1 MLRSSTSTVGPVRA
15 GEALGVGHRPGLG
28 DHLQAVLVVDQH
40 PQALADDRVVVG
52 DDDGRL
58 VTIGA
63 DGGGHE
69 LQR

>member
-1 MLRSSTSTVGPVRA
+1 MRA
-15 GEALGVGHRPGLG
+15 GEPLGVGDRAGLG

-52 DDDGRL
+52 DDDGGL
-58 VTIGA
+58 VAVGA
-63 DGGGHE
+63 LSGGHE